1 MHTVTWSRRAVLTAA
16 SAAAVEAVA
25 VAGCGLAGSS
35 GPRRSS
41 GRLSTSRWA
50 EADGQRPRWLLAT
63 PRTGTPTGLVVALH
77 GHGGTAQASFEGGL
91 DLQDHVEATGL
102 AVVAVDGG
110 DGYWHA
116 RRDGS
121 DSGAMVTDDLVPMA
135 LRTVGLPAS
144 TPVALLGWSMGGF
157 GALWLATRLGRARVR
172 AVVAESAAVW
182 LTPGETPAGAFDD
195 REDFERVTVFNH
207 LPALSALPVRLDC
220 GTSDP
225 FLAANRRL
233 AAALPRAKA
242 TFDDGGHT
250 TSYWRSH
257 AAAQL
262 AWVRQQ
268 GR

>member
-1 MHTVTWSRRAVLTAA
+1 MLTAA

-25 VAGCGLAGSS
+25 GCDRAGSS
-35 GPRRSS
+35 GPRRYA
-41 GRLSTSRWA
+41 GRLTTTHWA
-50 EADGQRPRWLLAT
+50 EADGQRPRWLLAA
-63 PRTGTPTGLVVALH
+63 PRDGTPAGLVVALH
-77 GHGGTAQASFEGGL
+77 GHGGTAQSSFEGGL
-91 DLQDHVEATGL
+91 ELQDHVEATGL

-116 RRDGS
+116 RSDGS
-121 DSGAMVTDDLVPMA
+121 DSGAMVTDDLLPMA
-135 LRTVGLPAS
+135 LRTVGLHAG

-195 REDFERVTVFNH
+195 REDYLRVTVFNH

-233 AAALPRAKA
+233 AAALPHAKA
-242 TFDDGGHT
+242 TFDNGGHT
-250 TSYWRSH
+250 TSYWRGH